1 MLKYILV
8 FVLTVAM
15 FLDVSPAEPA
25 KSKRKKSPRPQTQ
38 TQTQKQ
44 APAPVSLSSLQ
55 GKWTASGNGTG
66 TDSRQPGVSLSLSA
80 ENIVLEIDNI
90 KFSETT
96 GEGMA
101 DVIFTG
107 RILDISSNVRHL
119 REWAY
124 SIPYDMKREGVSSW
138 SFSTEYLDG
147 EDKITLTLTSPTKA
161 ILRWEGANWDD
172 DFPDEHDTF
181 DVTCTATK
189 K

>member
-1 MLKYILV
+1 MFDRSLRWLLV
-8 FVLTVAM
+8 VVLIAVM
-15 FLDVSPAEPA
+15 VSPSDAA
-25 KSKRKKSPRPQTQ
+25 KGKRRKTSQKPQA
-38 TQTQKQ
+38 Q
-44 APAPVSLSSLQ
+44 AAVSITSLQ
-55 GKWTASGNGTG
+55 GKWTGEGSGKG
-66 TDSRQPGVSLSLSA
+66 TDAHSPGSSLSVSA
-80 ENIVLEIDNI
+80 ENVVLEIENI

-107 RILDISSNVRHL
+107 TITDISGNPRHL
-119 REWAY
+119 RTWGY

-147 EDKITLTLTSPTKA
+147 EDKITLTLTSPTTA

-172 DFPDEHDTF
+172 VFPEDRDTF
-181 DVTCTATK
+181 DVTCTAAK

>member
-1 MLKYILV
+1 MRISSVKFLLV
-8 FVLTVAM
+8 FLLIAVIIA
-15 FLDVSPAEPA
+15 PAEAAKGKKKRSSQHKPQPPA
-25 KSKRKKSPRPQTQ
+25 LISI
-38 TQTQKQ
+38 
-44 APAPVSLSSLQ
+44 SSLQ
-55 GKWTASGNGTG
+55 GTWSASGNGTG
-66 TDSRQPGVSLSLSA
+66 TDPRSPGVSLSLTA
-80 ENIVLEIDNI
+80 EDVRLEIDNI

-107 RILDISSNVRHL
+107 RILDISSNTRHI
-119 REWAY
+119 RSWAY

-138 SFSTEYLDG
+138 SFSTEYVDG

-172 DFPDEHDTF
+172 DFPDERDTF
-181 DVTCTATK
+181 DITCTAQK